1 MDFAFLII
9 IFGFVLVML
18 GDGVGRMSS
27 RSINQYGGAFC
38 VVVLGK
44 NTKNNALKYLAGL

>member
-18 GDGVGRMSS
+18 GDGVGRMFGRMWA
-27 RSINQYGGAFC
+27 RSIDQYGGAWE
-38 VVVLGK
+38 
-44 NTKNNALKYLAGL
+44 KYKE